1 MEKYNLS
8 VKKVVKKFTK
18 KSKIKAPSEFSNI
31 YQFVF
36 SCNPY
41 VQMNYLNYS
50 PFSSLYL
57 EENTRAKT
65 KEIRN
70 IQQLLFFTVWLN
82 EGGREV

>member
-1 MEKYNLS
+1 
-8 VKKVVKKFTK
+8 
-18 KSKIKAPSEFSNI
+18 
-31 YQFVF
+31 
-36 SCNPY
+36 
-41 VQMNYLNYS
+41 MNYLNYS

>member
-1 MEKYNLS
+1 
-8 VKKVVKKFTK
+8 
-18 KSKIKAPSEFSNI
+18 
-31 YQFVF
+31 
-36 SCNPY
+36 
-41 VQMNYLNYS
+41 MNYLNYS

-57 EENTRAKT
+57 EENARAKT

>member
-8 VKKVVKKFTK
+8 VKKVLKNSQK
-18 KSKIKAPSEFSNI
+18 KSKLKAPGECSNI

-41 VQMNYLNYS
+41 VQMNYLNCS
-50 PFSSLYL
+50 PFSNLYL

-82 EGGREV
+82 EGGCEV